1 MAVNKHIIVGF
12 LGSDPEVKF
21 ISTGKAVANFNV
33 ATTEKW
39 NDEQGQKQEKTE
51 WHRIVIWGRLAEVAG
66 EYLKKGSQVY
76 LEGKVTHRKWQ
87 DQDGNDKYTTETV
100 VTIMQ
105 MLDRVP
111 GAGSGGRPVDHSS
124 QNEGER
130 RNRTGQGREPELNF

>member
-21 ISTGKAVANFNV
+21 ISNGKAVANFNV

-39 NDEQGQKQEKTE
+39 NDENGQKQEKTE

-100 VTIMQ
+100 VTQMQ
-105 MLDRVP
+105 MLDRVS
-111 GAGSGGRPVDHSS
+111 GSGSGGRSDGPSGGS
-124 QNEGER
+124 G
-130 RNRTGQGREPELNF
+130 RNRTGQGRDGELPF

>member
-12 LGSDPEVKF
+12 LGSDPEVKYT
-21 ISTGKAVANFNV
+21 SNNKAVANFNV

-39 NDEQGQKQEKTE
+39 NDDQGQKQEKTE

-87 DQDGNDKYTTETV
+87 DQDGQDRYTTETV
-100 VTIMQ
+100 VTQMQ
-105 MLDRVP
+105 MLDRVSN
-111 GAGSGGRPVDHSS
+111 GGGGSGSKPSG
-124 QNEGER
+124 G
-130 RNRTGQGREPELNF
+130 TGMKHNAPREPELNF

>member
-100 VTIMQ
+100 VTQMQ

-111 GAGSGGRPVDHSS
+111 GAGSGGRPVDRSS
-124 QNEGER
+124 QNEGAK
-130 RNRTGQGREPELNF
+130 RNSADQYREPELNF